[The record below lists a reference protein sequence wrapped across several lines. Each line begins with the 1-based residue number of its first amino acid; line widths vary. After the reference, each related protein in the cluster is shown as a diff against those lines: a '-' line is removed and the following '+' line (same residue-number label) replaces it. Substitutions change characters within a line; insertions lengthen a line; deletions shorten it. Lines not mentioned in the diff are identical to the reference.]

1 MASLPGHEAVLSAPS
16 SQRSASN
23 ELKHLFH
30 YNQCNK
36 RKSSTKACGAKKK
49 KLKAWNH
56 AFVCLSSPTDGDPPD
71 SMTRAQLQLA
81 GLCEKKVSLFLY
93 GSSDEIYYELIDNS
107 P

>member
-1 MASLPGHEAVLSAPS
+1 MASLPGHEAVLSAPVHSGLAS

-49 KLKAWNH
+49 KLKTWNH
-56 AFVCLSSPTDGDPPD
+56 TFVCLSSPTDGDPPD
-71 SMTRAQLQLA
+71 
-81 GLCEKKVSLFLY
+81 GLNYSWLV
-93 GSSDEIYYELIDNS
+93 
-107 P
+107 